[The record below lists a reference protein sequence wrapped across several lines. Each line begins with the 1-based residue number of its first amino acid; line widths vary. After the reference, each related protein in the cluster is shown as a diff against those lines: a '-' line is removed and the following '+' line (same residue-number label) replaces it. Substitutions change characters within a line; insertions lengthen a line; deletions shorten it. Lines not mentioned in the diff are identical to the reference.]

1 MPLNQINLHR
11 IEQTDALFR
20 AIEKINFNFEQISL
34 NGGGPTGKRG
44 LTGLPGVSG
53 PPGPAGIPGAKG
65 DDGIRGSQWTTGNG
79 SPASGTGAF
88 DGDMYIDLTT
98 SDIYQFDG
106 SIWILMGSLGTSQG
120 IAGNFFKKDT
130 TSNTVTN
137 SSDEYSLLLTSDS
150 TETGVN
156 IGGTYKLKVFNS
168 GLNGNNIRLANQDA
182 RQSDSLWMDYSGT
195 VINSFWNSANPQ
207 IERLIIQGLRNGDY
221 STHKQYASI
230 IFDRISINKPS
241 DNPGTNGPFFLL
253 GASETL
259 INSNDQKTYGIIG
272 GPVRFVSNTT
282 SGTDFNDGA
291 FRWNTD
297 HFEYFYSGQWNS
309 FEQEAPVVD
318 PVVSI
323 VFDSLGSGPTYGLAT
338 ITLSSQTSVF
348 PTTSFQIKAMN
359 GIGFSDETSGGPIQI
374 LGISGPGGGGG
385 VSNSFSNVVVQ
396 KDGVTLSTL
405 NSSGEDS
412 FYLNIQDDLEVD
424 VVGNY
429 INISY
434 NASSNSVLTPE
445 SMNFLGSRITYSSAW
460 LHKSNE
466 LGSRLG
472 YLPSVGDMQ
481 WGAEYLSFAQDPSRY
496 EYFSSIL
503 ASAWRA
509 DISPDVGL
517 QVKNNRVSSWGWPN
531 SSSDLA
537 HKYQKNVL
545 YTPIKQAKMG
555 IGQLRQ
561 TAKLE
566 YDFTDFK
573 TSNAP
578 SVSSLIDNYAG
589 VANTSQYTDTVTSRN
604 YALPMDYRRAP
615 LVLNKI
621 KSASSNDDKVSFYR
635 VSVVAYAYVN
645 SVLGNTDSSPTLLQE
660 LYTGLGSPIPIHT
673 AVMVYDATVPWGQ
686 RIPDT
691 AGPSPFY
698 DSYYGDGSTYA
709 SPVIYS
715 YLSTHTREVAPAQF
729 GEGNSESPVFADYYA
744 LNGTSSDFVSGINL
758 SKNNSVNTY
767 NFKNTVMSNHV
778 IKVESSDVV
787 PLRYNE
793 VAEVGFIMEKDY
805 ELSHPWGVAK
815 DFKMYTSRQTGIPT
829 VPLKIIRSGINVI
842 YAHVNFELIGS
853 NQL

>member
-1 MPLNQINLHR
+1 MSLNQLNLHR

-20 AIEKINFNFEQISL
+20 AFEKINFNFEQLSL
-34 NGGGPTGKRG
+34 NGAGPTGKRG

-53 PPGPAGIPGAKG
+53 PPGPAGVAGAQG
-65 DDGIRGSQWTTGNG
+65 DAGARGSYWTTGNG
-79 SPASGTGAF
+79 APASGTGALES
-88 DGDMYIDLTT
+88 DLYMDLTT

-106 SIWILMGSLGTSQG
+106 SIWILKGSLGISQG
-120 IAGNFFKKDT
+120 LIGNFFKKGL
-130 TSNTVTN
+130 TSNTVLNTG
-137 SSDEYSLLLTSDS
+137 DDYSLLLTSEV

-168 GLNGNNIRLANQDA
+168 GLNGNNIRIANQDA
-182 RQSDSLWMDYSGT
+182 RESSSEWSNYSGT
-195 VINSFWNSANPQ
+195 VINSYWNSSDPEK
-207 IERLIIQGLRNGDY
+207 ERLIIQGLRNADY

-230 IFDRISINKPS
+230 IFDRISLNRPA
-241 DNPGTNGPFFLL
+241 DNPDTDGPFFLL
-253 GASETL
+253 AASESL
-259 INSNDQKTYGIIG
+259 INSNDLKTYGIIG

-282 SGTDFNDGA
+282 GGTDFNDGC

-309 FEQEAPVVD
+309 FDITAPVVD
-318 PVVSI
+318 PIVSI

-338 ITLSSQTSVF
+338 ITLSSQTSAF
-348 PTTSFQIKAMN
+348 PATSFQIKAMN
-359 GIGFSDETSGGPIQI
+359 GIGFSDETAGGPINI

-385 VSNSFSNVVVQ
+385 VSNSFSNIVVQ
-396 KDGVTLSTL
+396 QDGVTLSTL

-412 FYLNIQDDLEVD
+412 FYLNIQNDLD
-424 VVGNY
+424 VSVAGNI

-434 NASSNSVLTPE
+434 DAASNNIISPE
-445 SMNFLGSRITYSSAW
+445 NLNFFGSRITYSSAW
-460 LHKSNE
+460 MHRSDE
-466 LGSRLG
+466 LRSRLG
-472 YLPSVGDMQ
+472 FTLGDMS
-481 WGAEYLSFAQDPSRY
+481 WGSEYLSFAQDPSRY
-496 EYFSSIL
+496 EFFSSVL

-509 DISPDVGL
+509 DISPEIGL
-517 QVKNNRVSSWGWPN
+517 NVTTDRISSWGWPN
-531 SSSDLA
+531 SSTSVA

-545 YTPIKQAKMG
+545 YTPLKQTKMG

-573 TSNAP
+573 TTNAP
-578 SVSSLIDNYAG
+578 CSSSLIDKYAN
-589 VANTSQYTDTVTSRN
+589 VANTSQYADTVTGRN
-604 YALPMDYRRAP
+604 YVLPMDYRRAP

-645 SVLGNTDSSPTLLQE
+645 SLLGNTSSSPALLQE

-673 AVMVYDATVPWGQ
+673 AIMVYDSTVPWGQ
-686 RIPDT
+686 RIPES
-691 AGPSPFY
+691 AGPSPYY
-698 DSYYGDGSTYA
+698 DAYYGDGATFA
-709 SPVIYS
+709 APVIYS

-729 GEGNSESPVFADYYA
+729 SEGNTESPVFADYYA
-744 LNGTSSDFVSGINL
+744 TNGLNFDYVSGINL
-758 SKNNSVNTY
+758 TKNNSTNTY
-767 NFKNTVMSNHV
+767 NFRNTILSNHV

-793 VAEVGFIMEKDY
+793 VAEIGFVMEKDY
-805 ELSHPWGVAK
+805 ELSHPWGSAK
-815 DFKMYTSRQTGIPT
+815 DFRIYQSTQTGIPAST
-829 VPLKIIRSGINVI
+829 LKILRAGVSVI